1 MNRSI
6 YFLCLAQVVNSVGHF
21 VQPFL
26 TMFFT
31 QKMGMSPV
39 EAGTYVMLSAAAE
52 PVNDAMITDLTQA
65 EQRKTAFSLPL
76 QLAAVFRD
84 GGPQRFGTIMSFNA
98 VVVIVLTTFV
108 IHTTERIKPALTV
121 AIASLF
127 FAVGFG
133 ITGYLRSLPLFF
145 ISTLIWTVGEILQ
158 ATNASVYVANHSP
171 ITHRGR
177 FNAIAPIIMWSEF
190 GLGPPLSAQ
199 FIKAFNL
206 SSIWPL
212 CFALSL
218 LGAALLFVLHLLE
231 QRTGRGEGSVT
242 KQDPAS

>member
-1 MNRSI
+1 MSIRNYLKTYRGLNRSI

-76 QLAAVFRD
+76 
-84 GGPQRFGTIMSFNA
+84 
-98 VVVIVLTTFV
+98 
-108 IHTTERIKPALTV
+108 
-121 AIASLF
+121 
-127 FAVGFG
+127 
-133 ITGYLRSLPLFF
+133 FF
-145 ISTLIWTVGEILQ
+145 ISTLTWTVGEILQ

-177 FNAIAPIIMWSEF
+177 FNAIAPIIMWSGF